1 MLWRDAFFLYTV
13 TLNRDRHGV
22 SASGLIP
29 CEPEITSPYKTGI
42 AGITTSSSTQ
52 RRANIEVT
60 VAGKTVATSVE
71 NTMSSIGLSKED
83 ESSSTVTG
91 TTESRSNT
99 PTTIPRST
107 HNTTASFTN
116 RYRANTDVTASGKT
130 VFTLSENTRSS
141 TETSNKG
148 SSSTG
153 VETTENRDNAFT
165 TIPMSTHNTVT
176 SYTNKYSCAC
186 SSSVYVNKT
195 EEEIQE
201 IIRLINKR
209 LRLEKSLL
217 TSYVIRK
224 ISAED
229 NRTSS
234 KVMGTVGAIVLAVI
248 FGSIMAID
256 LINIVTR
263 RWKTM
268 IILKLTVM
276 ANL

>member
-1 MLWRDAFFLYTV
+1 MPFFLYTV

-22 SASGLIP
+22 PASSLIP

-42 AGITTSSSTQ
+42 ADIITSSSI
-52 RRANIEVT
+52 RSRANTEVT
-60 VAGKTVATSVE
+60 VTRKTVATSVE
-71 NTMSSIGLSKED
+71 NTRSSIGLSKED

-107 HNTTASFTN
+107 PSTTASYTN
-116 RYRANTDVTASGKT
+116 KYRANTDVTASGKT
-130 VFTLSENTRSS
+130 VFTSSESTRSS
-141 TETSNKG
+141 TESSNKG

-153 VETTENRDNAFT
+153 VETTENRDNTFT
-165 TIPMSTHNTVT
+165 TIPMSTQDTVT
-176 SYTNKYSCAC
+176 SYTNSYSCAC

-195 EEEIQE
+195 KEEIQE
-201 IIRLINKR
+201 ITRLINKR

-217 TSYVIRK
+217 TLYVIRK

-234 KVMGTVGAIVLAVI
+234 KVMGTIGAIVLVVI

-256 LINIVTR
+256 LNNIVTR
-263 RWKTM
+263 RRKQ
-268 IILKLTVM
+268 
-276 ANL
+276 